1 MGNYMVIHV
10 FIFNTNLQLGEANC
24 HEFITNFYPFSTFL

>member
-10 FIFNTNLQLGEANC
+10 FIFNTNC
-24 HEFITNFYPFSTFL
+24 HEFITNFFVHLVHLATPS

>member
-10 FIFNTNLQLGEANC
+10 FIFITNC
-24 HEFITNFYPFSTFL
+24 HEFITNFYPFSTFGYAELKVL